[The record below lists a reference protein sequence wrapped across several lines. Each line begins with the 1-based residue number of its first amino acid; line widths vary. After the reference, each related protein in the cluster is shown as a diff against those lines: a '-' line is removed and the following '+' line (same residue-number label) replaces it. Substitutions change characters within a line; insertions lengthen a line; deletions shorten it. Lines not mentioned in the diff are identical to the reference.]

1 MARKRAIQAANGLC
15 ERVGQ
20 RAGDQPVPL
29 VLPSFDQL
37 TLFREAIVRRN
48 HFLAVALVVLVFSSL
63 AFGLDLTG
71 KWIGTSPDGY
81 PLVLTLKGEAAQVTG
96 TMLAA
101 DGKTEYPIKDTK
113 LDGDLLSFTVDS
125 EYQGAPVRL
134 LAKAKIGADQ
144 LLFHIETADGAWSAD
159 APLKREAK
167 Q

>member
-1 MARKRAIQAANGLC
+1 M
-15 ERVGQ
+15 
-20 RAGDQPVPL
+20 
-29 VLPSFDQL
+29 
-37 TLFREAIVRRN
+37 RRN
-48 HFLAVALVVLVFSSL
+48 HFLAVALVVSALSSL

-125 EYQGAPVRL
+125 EYQGAPIRL

-144 LLFHIETADGAWSAD
+144 LMFHIETADGAWSAD

>member
-1 MARKRAIQAANGLC
+1 M
-15 ERVGQ
+15 
-20 RAGDQPVPL
+20 
-29 VLPSFDQL
+29 
-37 TLFREAIVRRN
+37 RRN

-125 EYQGAPVRL
+125 EYQGAPIRL